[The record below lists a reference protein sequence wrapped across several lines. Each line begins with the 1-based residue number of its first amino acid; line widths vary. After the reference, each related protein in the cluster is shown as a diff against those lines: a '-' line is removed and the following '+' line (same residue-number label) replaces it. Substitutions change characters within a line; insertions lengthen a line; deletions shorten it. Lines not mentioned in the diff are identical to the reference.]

1 MRVLVTGGAGFIGS
15 NLVEQLLRDGHAVR
29 VLDSFVTGER
39 ENLARLTD
47 AEVFEGDVQSFER
60 VHNASRDCEV
70 VLHQAALPSVPRS
83 IGDPLMSNVVNV
95 TGTLNILLAARDNGV
110 RRVVYASSSSVYGA
124 ETALPKV
131 ESMRPRPIS
140 PYAVSKL
147 AGEGYCHAFSTVYGL
162 ESVALRYFN
171 VFGPRQ
177 NPGSQYAAVLPR
189 FITAALEGRRPVIF
203 GDGEQSRDFTFVDNV
218 VQGNLLAMSAP
229 EIGEGLFNIACG
241 ERISLNQVLATLGEI
256 LQLEL
261 TADYVASRPGD
272 VEHSL
277 ADIERARAGLGYEPS
292 VGFEEGLRRTAE
304 ALAEQHQRGAG
315 VS

>member
-256 LQLEL
+256 LRLEL

-292 VGFEEGLRRTAE
+292 VGFEEGLRRTTD
-304 ALAEQHQRGAG
+304 ALAEQLEHEATA
-315 VS
+315 